1 METYHEILERMQN
14 AFYEEAGFSADDASD
29 IGIRLKV
36 LAGEIFSLYNGMEW
50 ISRQCFAQTAVGES
64 LDLHAG
70 QRGLVRKEAV
80 PAGGALLFSRA
91 TGLRYDVQIPKGTV
105 CAAQGDSSTRFVTT
119 EDAVL
124 PSQELSVL
132 VPAEAQQGGK
142 DTNAAAEKITVLVTP
157 PAGIEAV
164 TNPEPFTGGMNA
176 ETDEELRKRILDSYA
191 EISNGTNA
199 EFYRKRALQHEGVYS
214 AGVIARENG
223 AGTVSVY
230 LAGQG
235 GPVSTAVAQEV
246 QKELSQLREI
256 NVDVTVSPA
265 VKKECTLLLG
275 VTPKPNTSLESAKT
289 VIQDAV
295 KDYFSKLG
303 VGQDVLMVEIGK
315 LLLET
320 GMIYNYKIT
329 DSDKVIAD
337 NQIAVLDT
345 VTVMELT

>member
-1 METYHEILERMQN
+1 M
-14 AFYEEAGFSADDASD
+14 
-29 IGIRLKV
+29 
-36 LAGEIFSLYNGMEW
+36 
-50 ISRQCFAQTAVGES
+50 
-64 LDLHAG
+64 
-70 QRGLVRKEAV
+70 
-80 PAGGALLFSRA
+80 
-91 TGLRYDVQIPKGTV
+91 
-105 CAAQGDSSTRFVTT
+105 
-119 EDAVL
+119 
-124 PSQELSVL
+124 
-132 VPAEAQQGGK
+132 
-142 DTNAAAEKITVLVTP
+142 
-157 PAGIEAV
+157 
-164 TNPEPFTGGMNA
+164 
-176 ETDEELRKRILDSYA
+176 
-191 EISNGTNA
+191 
-199 EFYRKRALQHEGVYS
+199 
-214 AGVIARENG
+214 
-223 AGTVSVY
+223 
-230 LAGQG
+230 
-235 GPVSTAVAQEV
+235 STAVAQEV